1 MGERLISKNFFM
13 VMISNIIT
21 SIINTE
27 ARDDC
32 WSVTAS
38 PDTVEDANTHL
49 CKGRGSLQF

>member
-38 PDTVEDANTHL
+38 PDTVEDVNTHL